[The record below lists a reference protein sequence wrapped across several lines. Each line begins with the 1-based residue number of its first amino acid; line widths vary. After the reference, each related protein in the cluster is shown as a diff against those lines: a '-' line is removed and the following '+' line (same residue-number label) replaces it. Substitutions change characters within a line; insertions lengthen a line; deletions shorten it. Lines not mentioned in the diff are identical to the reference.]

1 VVPFCVIS
9 SIQSM
14 SLPKMASHSFDPR
27 EALLAELRQKFP
39 EVFTEA
45 EIDLEKMQNFLQCKF
60 SEDKD
65 RYRMTWAGRKAAI
78 QQVQVKTTN
87 TLVPEPE
94 QSVNFETTGNV
105 FIEGDNLEVLRVLQK
120 SYYGKVKV
128 IYIDPPYNTGN
139 DFVYHDDFKQN
150 KGNYHQASG
159 ITDEEGNV
167 LSEHSLVKNSKD
179 QGHYHSNWLSMMFPR
194 LYLAKNLL
202 RQDGIIFIS
211 IDDNEAPRLRLLMDE
226 VFGEENFI
234 SQFIWKSRQNVDSRS
249 LTGASNDHEYVLCYA
264 RNQGTSLRGKEINK
278 DKYKNP
284 DNDPRGPWMSSA
296 MDGIATKE
304 KRPNLH
310 YIITNVKTGIEYKP
324 SAANGWR
331 FQRSTVDKLIEEN
344 RIIWPKDQNSKPR
357 FKRYLNE
364 LQREFTG
371 FSSMLNADFT
381 LVGTRE
387 LRDLMDM
394 ETVKFPKPTSL
405 LNVLLKQVP
414 ADNDEIIIL
423 DFFAG
428 SATTAQAVMS
438 LNAEDGGNRKW
449 ICVQI
454 GESCDRDS
462 ESYQAGYKTIADIA
476 RERIRRAGKKIQ
488 KAKEIKKLDI
498 GFKSFRLAKS
508 NFPVWQGSVQD
519 EHDLLNQMDLFANA
533 QQHDAKPINLLYELI
548 LKEGLAINID
558 IQQKKSE
565 SGTYYLINQGKLAT
579 SFVSSITD
587 QLMDAL
593 FLEKPEKII
602 LLESAFT
609 GNDELKM
616 NTVLHAQTLKIDI
629 RVI

>member
-1 VVPFCVIS
+1 
-9 SIQSM
+9 
-14 SLPKMASHSFDPR
+14 
-27 EALLAELRQKFP
+27 
-39 EVFTEA
+39 
-45 EIDLEKMQNFLQCKF
+45 
-60 SEDKD
+60 
-65 RYRMTWAGRKAAI
+65 
-78 QQVQVKTTN
+78 
-87 TLVPEPE
+87 
-94 QSVNFETTGNV
+94 
-105 FIEGDNLEVLRVLQK
+105 
-120 SYYGKVKV
+120 
-128 IYIDPPYNTGN
+128 
-139 DFVYHDDFKQN
+139 
-150 KGNYHQASG
+150 
-159 ITDEEGNV
+159 
-167 LSEHSLVKNSKD
+167 
-179 QGHYHSNWLSMMFPR
+179 MMFPR
-194 LYLAKNLL
+194 LYWQRTCFDKMVMVLV
-202 RQDGIIFIS
+202 S
-211 IDDNEAPRLRLLMDE
+211 IDDNEDPRLRILMDE
-226 VFGEENFI
+226 IFGEENFV

-414 ADNDEIIIL
+414 ADNDEIIL

-428 SATTAQAVMS
+428 SGTTAQAVMQ
-438 LNAEDGGNRKW
+438 LNAEDGGNSKW

-454 GESCDRDS
+454 GECVI
-462 ESYQAGYKTIADIA
+462 EIVKLIKLATKPL
-476 RERIRRAGKKIQ
+476 RILLVNVLDVLVKKYRKQ
-488 KAKEIKKLDI
+488 KRKKLDI

-519 EHDLLNQMDLFANA
+519 EHDLLNQMDLFAHA